1 MNFFVNQYLMALNSG
16 VEHAEFKRLQL
27 FKDHQAPAKLVTRQF
42 DGLLHQNMR
51 RFNIADDQM
60 ANLFDFF
67 VKRPAFP
74 VGSSRWLI

>member
-1 MNFFVNQYLMALNSG
+1 MQAAAAFYQGEGGNAAMNFFVNQYLMALNSG

-27 FKDHQAPAKLVTRQF
+27 FQAHQAPAKLVTRQF

-60 ANLFDFF
+60 ANY
-67 VKRPAFP
+67 V
-74 VGSSRWLI
+74 

>member
-1 MNFFVNQYLMALNSG
+1 M
-16 VEHAEFKRLQL
+16 